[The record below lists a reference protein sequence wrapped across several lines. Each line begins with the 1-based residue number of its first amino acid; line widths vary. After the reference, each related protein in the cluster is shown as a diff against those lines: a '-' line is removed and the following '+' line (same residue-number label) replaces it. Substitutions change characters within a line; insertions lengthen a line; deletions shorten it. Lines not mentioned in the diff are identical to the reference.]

1 MTTDTPA
8 VHTTTTTG
16 QRPARRRMEPTRKI
30 ALAAGIAYLVTF
42 AASIPQLKLFADV
55 IADPAGYISNPGS
68 NAAVQWGSVLEVLT
82 AASGVATAV
91 LLYPVTRRVS
101 RSAAIG
107 FVTSRVVEA
116 ALILV
121 GVVAILSVV
130 TLQQHFAGAT
140 GAQAQALGVTGESLV
155 AMRQW
160 TFLLGPGVMA
170 GVNDL
175 LLGYIL
181 YRSGLV
187 GRVIPI
193 IGLVGGPLILLS
205 DVATILGV
213 WGQVSTA
220 GFLFALPV
228 AVFEFSVGVYLT
240 VKGFRSAALAA
251 LDAPSG
257 STPEAVAGPD
267 IGSVLTGSGRP
278 IAPMGRRDAGWGVE
292 ESTPRSSG
300 ATPRNGPRRRT
311 RSFSLH
317 TRSFTLDSSVQ
328 KPRTSTTSVSS
339 RPRPAAR
346 SAGVG
351 VGCRAGLRHRP
362 VPIRPAGPTV
372 HARAP
377 APPCRPAAA
386 VCRRPLPLG
395 STRWWPG
402 RSVSR

>member
-1 MTTDTPA
+1 MTTDPPA
-8 VHTTTTTG
+8 AHTTTTTG
-16 QRPARRRMEPTRKI
+16 QRPAHRRMEPTRKI

-68 NAAVQWGSVLEVLT
+68 NAAVQWGSVLEFLT

-140 GAQAQALGVTGESLV
+140 GAQAQALGVTGEALV

-220 GFLFALPV
+220 RPPV
-228 AVFEFSVGVYLT
+228 
-240 VKGFRSAALAA
+240 
-251 LDAPSG
+251 
-257 STPEAVAGPD
+257 
-267 IGSVLTGSGRP
+267 RP
-278 IAPMGRRDAGWGVE
+278 
-292 ESTPRSSG
+292 
-300 ATPRNGPRRRT
+300 PRRRV
-311 RSFSLH
+311 RVL
-317 TRSFTLDSSVQ
+317 RRRVPDRQGLPV
-328 KPRTSTTSVSS
+328 RGAR
-339 RPRPAAR
+339 RPRRAVRLDPRGRRPGLTSDPFSPAAR
-346 SAGVG
+346 RVG
-351 VGCRAGLRHRP
+351 APNPRARH
-362 VPIRPAGPTV
+362 
-372 HARAP
+372 
-377 APPCRPAAA
+377 AA
-386 VCRRPLPLG
+386 C
-395 STRWWPG
+395 
-402 RSVSR
+402 

>member
-1 MTTDTPA
+1 
-8 VHTTTTTG
+8 
-16 QRPARRRMEPTRKI
+16 MEPTRKI
-30 ALAAGIAYLVTF
+30 ALAAGVAYLVTF

-55 IADPAGYISNPGS
+55 IADPTGYISNPGS
-68 NAAVQWGSVLEVLT
+68 NAALQWGSVLEFLT

-107 FVTSRVVEA
+107 FVASRVVEA

-121 GVVAILSVV
+121 GVVAILSVI

-175 LLGYIL
+175 VLGYIL

-205 DVATILGV
+205 DLATILGV
-213 WGQVSTA
+213 WGQVSTP
-220 GFLFALPV
+220 GLLFALPV

-240 VKGFRSAALAA
+240 VKGFRPRRSP
-251 LDAPSG
+251 PSTRRPARPQ
-257 STPEAVAGPD
+257 SPSLRPD
-267 IGSVLTGSGRP
+267 VGSVLSGERPTGAVGRL
-278 IAPMGRRDAGWGVE
+278 AVGAQL
-292 ESTPRSSG
+292 TPRGLAGLGSSG
-300 ATPRNGPRRRT
+300 
-311 RSFSLH
+311 
-317 TRSFTLDSSVQ
+317 
-328 KPRTSTTSVSS
+328 
-339 RPRPAAR
+339 
-346 SAGVG
+346 
-351 VGCRAGLRHRP
+351 
-362 VPIRPAGPTV
+362 
-372 HARAP
+372 
-377 APPCRPAAA
+377 
-386 VCRRPLPLG
+386 
-395 STRWWPG
+395 PG
-402 RSVSR
+402 RSRRARPV

>member
-1 MTTDTPA
+1 MTTDTRTRN
-8 VHTTTTTG
+8 TTTTAG
-16 QRPARRRMEPTRKI
+16 QTPGRRRMDPMRKV
-30 ALAAGIAYLVTF
+30 ALAGGIAYLVTF

-68 NAAVQWGSVLEVLT
+68 NAAVQWGSVGEVLT

-91 LLYPVTRRVS
+91 LLYPVARRVS
-101 RSAAIG
+101 RTAAIG
-107 FVTSRVVEA
+107 FVASRVVEA

-121 GVVAILSVV
+121 GVVSILAVV
-130 TLQQHFAGAT
+130 TLQHHFAGAT
-140 GAQAQALGVTGESLV
+140 GAQQQALGVTGESLV

-205 DVATILGV
+205 DVATILGI

-240 VKGFRSAALAA
+240 VKGFRPEALAA

-257 STPEAVAGPD
+257 PTPEAVA
-267 IGSVLTGSGRP
+267 
-278 IAPMGRRDAGWGVE
+278 
-292 ESTPRSSG
+292 
-300 ATPRNGPRRRT
+300 
-311 RSFSLH
+311 
-317 TRSFTLDSSVQ
+317 
-328 KPRTSTTSVSS
+328 
-339 RPRPAAR
+339 
-346 SAGVG
+346 
-351 VGCRAGLRHRP
+351 
-362 VPIRPAGPTV
+362 
-372 HARAP
+372 
-377 APPCRPAAA
+377 
-386 VCRRPLPLG
+386 
-395 STRWWPG
+395 
-402 RSVSR
+402 

>member
-1 MTTDTPA
+1 MTTGTRTA
-8 VHTTTTTG
+8 HTTTTPG
-16 QRPARRRMEPTRKI
+16 QPPARRRMEPTRKI

-55 IADPAGYISNPGS
+55 IDDPTGYISTPGS
-68 NAAVQWGSVLEVLT
+68 NAAVQWGSVLEFLT

-121 GVVAILSVV
+121 GVVSILSVV

-175 LLGYIL
+175 ILGYIL

-187 GRVIPI
+187 PRPMAI

-205 DVATILGV
+205 DVATILGA
-213 WGQVSTA
+213 WGQVSAA
-220 GFLFALPV
+220 GFLFGLPV

-240 VKGFRSAALAA
+240 VKGFRAAGLAA
-251 LDAPSG
+251 LDARSG
-257 STPEAVAGPD
+257 SAREAVA
-267 IGSVLTGSGRP
+267 V
-278 IAPMGRRDAGWGVE
+278 A
-292 ESTPRSSG
+292 
-300 ATPRNGPRRRT
+300 
-311 RSFSLH
+311 
-317 TRSFTLDSSVQ
+317 
-328 KPRTSTTSVSS
+328 
-339 RPRPAAR
+339 
-346 SAGVG
+346 
-351 VGCRAGLRHRP
+351 
-362 VPIRPAGPTV
+362 
-372 HARAP
+372 
-377 APPCRPAAA
+377 
-386 VCRRPLPLG
+386 
-395 STRWWPG
+395 
-402 RSVSR
+402 

>member
-1 MTTDTPA
+1 MTNAP
-8 VHTTTTTG
+8 TG
-16 QRPARRRMEPTRKI
+16 QRHAHRRMTPERKI
-30 ALAAGIAYLVTF
+30 ALAACIAYLVTF
-42 AASIPQLKLFADV
+42 AASIPQLKLFAEV
-55 IADPAGYISNPGS
+55 IADPAGYIGNPGS
-68 NAAVQWGSVLEVLT
+68 NAALQWGSVLELLT

-91 LLYPVTRRVS
+91 LLYPVARRVS

-121 GVVAILSVV
+121 GVVAILSVL

-140 GAQAQALGVTGESLV
+140 GAQAQALGVAGESLV

-160 TFLLGPGVMA
+160 TF
-170 GVNDL
+170 

-251 LDAPSG
+251 LDAPYG
-257 STPEAVAGPD
+257 PTPEAVAGAWPKTPCHQARGGRWPRRAVQPD
-267 IGSVLTGSGRP
+267 HRGRGRGLTAAPLSPGARRP
-278 IAPMGRRDAGWGVE
+278 IALAEVWVPDGCGV
-292 ESTPRSSG
+292 
-300 ATPRNGPRRRT
+300 
-311 RSFSLH
+311 
-317 TRSFTLDSSVQ
+317 
-328 KPRTSTTSVSS
+328 
-339 RPRPAAR
+339 
-346 SAGVG
+346 
-351 VGCRAGLRHRP
+351 HR
-362 VPIRPAGPTV
+362 
-372 HARAP
+372 
-377 APPCRPAAA
+377 
-386 VCRRPLPLG
+386 
-395 STRWWPG
+395 
-402 RSVSR
+402 